1 MIIWIVR
8 KHPTVHYGWHRGGTL
23 KAFEIYSTHATRKE
37 AAVVAKQKNAK
48 SQKFDYMVGK
58 VELKDKNAN

>member
-23 KAFEIYSTHATRKE
+23 KAFEIHSTHATRKE
-37 AAVVAKQKNAK
+37 AAAIAKQKNLKAEK
-48 SQKFDYMVGK
+48 YDYMVGK
-58 VELKDKNAN
+58 VVLKEKDEN

>member
-1 MIIWIVR
+1 MTIYIVR
-8 KHPTVHYGWHRGGTL
+8 KHPLMHWGYHRGGTL

-37 AAVVAKQKNAK
+37 AAAVAKQKNLK

-58 VELKDKNAN
+58 VELKEKK